1 MDISDLVS
9 VEERVRWCNE
19 VIPALRERCEESPQ
33 AAMEWLKSEL
43 DADQRVHLRSG
54 IEAIARTNDPLG
66 PMLLPYFS

>member
-1 MDISDLVS
+1 
-9 VEERVRWCNE
+9 
-19 VIPALRERCEESPQ
+19 
-33 AAMEWLKSEL
+33 MEWLKSEL